1 MKLGATGLTAG
12 VRFLAGLRQFALFE
26 NVETGSGAYPT
37 FYSVGTGDYFP
48 GVKAT
53 GALS

>member
-1 MKLGATGLTAG
+1 MTLGATGLTAG
-12 VRFLAGLRQFALFE
+12 VRFQAGLRQFSLFK
-26 NVETGSGAYPT
+26 NVEAGSGAYPT
-37 FYSVGTGDYFP
+37 LYSVGTGDYFP